1 MPVPAVAPWVRTRL
15 RAAPGA
21 AVALAAL
28 VAVTAFLA
36 ALFPRAVET
45 YENDAVRTAVA
56 DAGPARTGIEL
67 TAPAPGLE
75 ADRREREEA
84 LGPGPLRE
92 RYTRTLKAMPAP
104 IRVDESQ
111 STYGARTVKS
121 PDGLDRW
128 LPRLDPIPPQFTVAA
143 QAGLDRHARVRE
155 GRLPRGAGVTSD
167 SRRVEAAVTEDTAR
181 VMKLR
186 VGTSL
191 HLPSIYG
198 RSVTVRITGI
208 VEPLRPGSGYWSYDP
223 FIAAPAKELAPGPA
237 PQYRRWHAGLLLA
250 PEAGGF
256 LPAVDQSPQRYWRVA
271 PASDGLTTRD
281 MSPLKARI
289 ASLEG
294 GPLLTRLRGFTD
306 RGAQVST
313 DLDEVLTE
321 HAGLRDAV
329 TPVVAVAAYGVGGV
343 ATVVLLMTC
352 ALSAARRHTELA
364 LLRSRGGSVRG
375 IAGRLLAETSVVA
388 VPAAGL
394 GLLAAVLAV
403 PDARVGPSL
412 WAVAAVGAL
421 ACVVLPVRAAVAHR
435 RPRAHAG
442 RDDVLTARPSRRR
455 TVAELVL
462 LVLAVGAVVTLRRR
476 GTGDAGSAASNASS
490 GSGGSGSG
498 SGSVDWLV
506 SAAPVLVG
514 CIAALV
520 LVRLYPLPL
529 RLLARPLAR
538 RRGTLGFLS
547 MASAGRASAAHVLPL
562 LGLLLALTTAAFG
575 GSVLAGVHDARDRTA
590 LLTVGADARVERT
603 DGPLPASLAAEL
615 RRASGVREVS
625 AVHIDWNLTL
635 PDGSSVPLVA
645 VEPETYARLTAST
658 GLGRLTKLDLTAA
671 RPADSAPLP
680 AVASPGVARLLGTD
694 THSFRTPSGS
704 FKAKVGPIR
713 TTTPA
718 LPTQGGFLL
727 IDRAGLPKAKDT
739 TLLATG
745 GGITRGAVEDAM
757 AGAGVGAR
765 AEAGAEAGARA
776 SAGAGAEADAGAEA
790 RTEAGASASAGAE
803 ARTEAGA
810 RASAGAEADAD
821 AGASADAEASASAGA
836 DAEADAGSRAGAV
849 KVRVRA
855 DARAALT
862 SSPLQSGAE
871 NVYVAAVAAA
881 AGYAALAVLL
891 SLLQSAPRR
900 RMLLGRLRTMG
911 LSARQ
916 GRGLLALEALPQALL
931 AAVGGVLA
939 GWAAIGL
946 LADGLDLRRIA
957 LAAHGGLTG
966 LGEVTLRA
974 DPWSLLLPAAGIVVL
989 VAGVAFAQAWWTT
1002 RRTAAVD
1009 LRTGDNR

>member
-21 AVALAAL
+21 AAALAAL
-28 VAVTAFLA
+28 VAVTAFLG

-45 YENDAVRTAVA
+45 YENDAVRTAVT
-56 DAGPARTGIEL
+56 DAGSARTGIEL

-84 LGPGPLRE
+84 LRPGPLRE
-92 RYTRTLKAMPAP
+92 RYEKTLRAMPAP
-104 IRVDESQ
+104 IRVDETQ

-128 LPRLDPIPPQFTVAA
+128 LPRLDPIPPQFTLAA

-155 GRLPRGAGVTSD
+155 GRLPRAEGVTSK
-167 SRRVEAAVTEDTAR
+167 SRRVEAAVTADTAR

-191 HLPSIYG
+191 HLPATYG
-198 RSVTVRITGI
+198 TNVTVKITGI
-208 VEPLRPGSGYWSYDP
+208 VEPLRPEGGFWAYESV
-223 FIAAPAKELAPGPA
+223 IAAPINEIAPGPA

-250 PEAGGF
+250 PGAGGF

-271 PASDGLTTRD
+271 PAPGHLTTGD
-281 MSPLKARI
+281 MGPLKARV
-289 ASLEG
+289 ASLES

-306 RGAQVST
+306 GGAQVST
-313 DLDEVLTE
+313 DLDEVLHA

-329 TPVVAVAAYGVGGV
+329 TPVIAVAAYGVGGV

-352 ALSAARRHTELA
+352 ALHAARRHGELA

-394 GLLAAVLAV
+394 GLLAAVAVV
-403 PDARVGPSL
+403 PDARMGPSL
-412 WAVAAVGAL
+412 WAAAAVGAL
-421 ACVVLPVRAAVAHR
+421 ACAVLPVRAAFAHR
-435 RPRAHAG
+435 RPRAHEG

-462 LVLAVGAVVTLRRR
+462 LVLAVGAVLSLRRR
-476 GTGDAGSAASNASS
+476 GAQDAGPSGPGDTAASGASV
-490 GSGGSGSG
+490 GSA
-498 SGSVDWLV
+498 DWLV
-506 SAAPVLVG
+506 SAAPVLIG

-529 RLLARPLAR
+529 RLLARPFAR

-547 MASAGRASAAHVLPL
+547 MASAGRASSAHVLPL

-575 GSVLAGVHDARDRTA
+575 GSVLAGVQDARDRTA
-590 LLTVGADARVERT
+590 LLAVGADARVERT
-603 DGPLPASLAAEL
+603 AGPLPASLAAEL
-615 RRASGVREVS
+615 RAAAGVREVA
-625 AVHIDWNLTL
+625 AVHIDWTLTL
-635 PDGSSVPLVA
+635 PDGSSAPLVA
-645 VEPETYARLTAST
+645 VDPETYARLTATT
-658 GLGRLTKLDLTAA
+658 GLGRVTKMDLTAA

-680 AVASPGVARLLGTD
+680 AVASPDVARRLGTA
-694 THSFRTPSGS
+694 THSFKTPAGS
-704 FKAKVGPIR
+704 FTAKVGPIR
-713 TTTPA
+713 ATTPV
-718 LPTQGGFLL
+718 LPTQRSFLL

-739 TLLATG
+739 ALLATG
-745 GGITRGAVEDAM
+745 DGITREAV
-757 AGAGVGAR
+757 
-765 AEAGAEAGARA
+765 
-776 SAGAGAEADAGAEA
+776 
-790 RTEAGASASAGAE
+790 AGASAAAGK
-803 ARTEAGA
+803 AGGDTK
-810 RASAGAEADAD
+810 AG
-821 AGASADAEASASAGA
+821 G
-836 DAEADAGSRAGAV
+836 V
-849 KVRVRA
+849 KIRVR
-855 DARAALT
+855 DDERAALT

-871 NVYVAAVAAA
+871 NVYTAAVAAA

-931 AAVGGVLA
+931 AAAGGILA

-946 LADGLDLRRIA
+946 LAEGLDLRRIA

-966 LGEVTLRA
+966 LGDVTLRA
-974 DPWSLLLPAAGIVVL
+974 DPWSLLLPAAGIVAL
-989 VAGVAFAQAWWTT
+989 VAAVAFAQAWWTT

>member
-45 YENDAVRTAVA
+45 YENDALRTAVA
-56 DAGPARTGIEL
+56 DAGAARTGIEL

-75 ADRREREEA
+75 ADRRDREEA
-84 LGPGPLRE
+84 LNPGPLGE
-92 RYTRTLKAMPAP
+92 RYAKTLKAVPAP
-104 IRVDESQ
+104 IRVDRDQ
-111 STYGARTVKS
+111 STYGARTVRS
-121 PDGLDRW
+121 PSGLDRW
-128 LPRLDPIPPQFTVAA
+128 LPRLDALPPQFTLAA

-155 GRLPRGAGVTSD
+155 GRLPRGEGVTSN
-167 SRRVEAAVTEDTAR
+167 SRRVEAAVTADTAR

-186 VGTSL
+186 VGTSV
-191 HLPSIYG
+191 HLPTTYG
-198 RSVTVRITGI
+198 PRVTVRITGI
-208 VEPLRPGSGYWSYDP
+208 VEPVRPSGGYWAYDSV
-223 FIAAPAKELAPGPA
+223 IAAPVTELAPGPA
-237 PQYRRWHAGLLLA
+237 PQQRRWHAGLLLA

-271 PASDGLTTRD
+271 PASGDLTARD
-281 MSPLKARI
+281 MSALKARI
-289 ASLEG
+289 ASLES

-306 RGAQVST
+306 RSAQVSS
-313 DLDEVLTE
+313 DLDDVLNE

-343 ATVVLLMTC
+343 AAVVLLMTC
-352 ALSAARRHTELA
+352 ALSAARRQDELA

-403 PDARVGPSL
+403 PHARVGPSL
-412 WAVAAVGAL
+412 WAAAAVGAL

-476 GTGDAGSAASNASS
+476 GTGDGGSPAS
-490 GSGGSGSG
+490 GSGGAGSGAGSSSGTGSG
-498 SGSVDWLV
+498 STVGSADWLV
-506 SAAPVLVG
+506 SAAPVLIG

-529 RLLARPLAR
+529 RLLARPFAR
-538 RRGTLGFLS
+538 RRGPLGFLS

-603 DGPLPASLAAEL
+603 GKPLPASLAAEL
-615 RRASGVREVS
+615 RKASGVREVS
-625 AVHIDWNLTL
+625 AVHIDWTLTL
-635 PDGSSVPLVA
+635 PDGSAVPLVA
-645 VEPETYARLTAST
+645 VEPETYARLTAAT
-658 GLGRLTKLDLTAA
+658 GLGRVTKMDLTAA

-680 AVASPGVARLLGTD
+680 AVASPDVARRLGTA
-694 THSFRTPSGS
+694 THSFRTPSGD
-704 FKAKVGPIR
+704 FTAKVGPIR

-718 LPTQGGFLL
+718 LPTHGSFLL

-739 TLLATG
+739 ALLATG
-745 GGITRGAVEDAM
+745 DGITRKGIAA
-757 AGAGVGAR
+757 AR
-765 AEAGAEAGARA
+765 AA
-776 SAGAGAEADAGAEA
+776 
-790 RTEAGASASAGAE
+790 
-803 ARTEAGA
+803 
-810 RASAGAEADAD
+810 AEADAD
-821 AGASADAEASASAGA
+821 AQAGADEAETNTDAEAR
-836 DAEADAGSRAGAV
+836 AEAEAGVV
-849 KVRVRA
+849 KVQVRA

-871 NVYVAAVAAA
+871 NVYAAAVAAA

-946 LADGLDLRRIA
+946 LAEGLDLRRIA